1 MWIPWL
7 GTTAAEMTGVGAW
20 PAHSH
25 CAERGSHPTRP
36 SRMLREVPRR
46 RNPLAFSCAAR
57 RRKVLLRPPVGVPR
71 RGCGAPVSGR
81 LAWFLLLAWSGSLV
95 PGAAARAE
103 APLVSAGVGDT
114 TSLRLAIEDL
124 LGSFGPQYPAGREY
138 LARLAAIERQRATTD
153 PPARAAG
160 LAAFQQLQHEAL
172 VANPLVQG
180 QPLLYV
186 ARHQYRPDHHNTE
199 TIFVVGQPN
208 CANYTPGGAL
218 KRLDLA
224 TDGISVLVDPGPEGV
239 VRDPEV
245 SWDGSKI
252 IFAMRRSRQENYHIY
267 EVGRDGTAL
276 RQLTFAPDATDID
289 PLYLPDGSIAFS
301 STREPKFCMCNM
313 HIMANLYRM
322 DADGANIHQISK
334 NTLFD
339 GHPVLLPDGRILYDR
354 WEYVDRDYGSCQ
366 GLWTIHPDGT
376 QAASYWAHN
385 TASPGVVLDARPIP
399 GTGRVVCVFSAC
411 HDRPWG
417 ALAVVDRQRG
427 LDASKTHLDP
437 VIRIWPPTATNLIDQ
452 ADFDAFRAVTPKCE
466 DPYPLGDGSNP
477 AAAGKYFLVS
487 RSIDGLPQNPAN
499 EPRMGIWLVDL
510 FGNEVLLHAETLGC
524 FDPQPLR
531 SRDRPPV
538 IPERRSF
545 ADDAGR
551 LFVLDVYEGT
561 HMQGVGR
568 GEAAALR
575 VVESIEK
582 RFWTEAIWGVAMNY
596 REGSTFSRPAV
607 GWGTLECKQILG
619 TVPVEPD
626 GSAYFEV
633 PANRFVYFQL
643 LDAQG
648 KMITSMRSGTVV
660 QPGETSGCV
669 GCHEHRLQASA
680 GASRRIPLAL
690 QRPPSRLEG
699 WYGPIRPFHYVAEV
713 QPIWDRHCVRCHDFN
728 KEESHGLVLARDKD
742 LVFNASYQ
750 ALLRGW
756 PHDAQV
762 SPIGNGPP
770 QLLNA
775 YSWGSHRSRLVKLL
789 EQGHEGVQLSREEL
803 ERILAWIDVSAP
815 YYPDYA
821 CAYPHHLGGRSPLD
835 NRQLAQLGALTGSD
849 ILKTAQHSSSCQT
862 LISFD
867 RPELSPC
874 LKNLDNRSAAYREA
888 LAIITAGA
896 EALRKHPE
904 AGMPGFQYCD
914 QHARYDALSQRLR
927 QAELTRRKALAAGER
942 VLDRDSP

>member
-1 MWIPWL
+1 M
-7 GTTAAEMTGVGAW
+7 G
-20 PAHSH
+20 
-25 CAERGSHPTRP
+25 
-36 SRMLREVPRR
+36 R
-46 RNPLAFSCAAR
+46 RNRFVAEVVRLPTFRELVAR
-57 RRKVLLRPPVGVPR
+57 ILTNSATTFLVRLPIF
-71 RGCGAPVSGR
+71 CGWLTWS
-81 LAWFLLLAWSGSLV
+81 LLLVWG
-95 PGAAARAE
+95 
-103 APLVSAGVGDT
+103 APLVLGAEAAATAEPRLAKSPEPAPTSAPVGDLT
-114 TSLRLAIEDL
+114 TLRLAMEDL
-124 LGSFGPQYPAGREY
+124 IGSFGPQYPAGREY
-138 LARLAAIERQRATTD
+138 LARLCSIENQLATTD
-153 PPARAAG
+153 PQARAVG
-160 LAAFQQLQHEAL
+160 QAAFRQLQREAL
-172 VANPLVQG
+172 LANPLVRG
-180 QPLLYV
+180 QPILYV

-199 TIFVVGQPN
+199 TIFVVGQTN

-218 KRLDLA
+218 KLLDL
-224 TDGISVLVDPGPEGV
+224 TTGRTSVLVDPGPEGV

-245 SWDGSKI
+245 SWDGAKI
-252 IFAMRRSRQENYHIY
+252 IFAMRRSRQENYHLY
-267 EVGRDGTAL
+267 EVSREGAAL
-276 RQLTFAPDATDID
+276 RQLTSAPDATDID

-366 GLWTIHPDGT
+366 GLWTMNPDGT
-376 QAASYWAHN
+376 QPASYWAHN

-399 GTGRVVCVFSAC
+399 GTERVVCVFSAC

-437 VIRIWPPTATNLIDQ
+437 VIRLWPPTATALIDR
-452 ADFDAFRAVTPKCE
+452 ADFDAFRAVTPKYE
-466 DPYPLGDGSNP
+466 DPYPLGDGRTP
-477 AAAGKYFLVS
+477 AATGKYFLVS
-487 RSIDGLPQNPAN
+487 RSIDGLPQDNPQ
-499 EPRMGIWLVDL
+499 EPRLGIWLVDL

-531 SRDRPPV
+531 PRDRPPV

-545 ADDAGR
+545 ADESGR
-551 LFVLDVYEGT
+551 LFVLDVYQGT
-561 HMQGVGR
+561 HLQGVRR
-568 GEAAALR
+568 GAAAALR

-582 RFWTEAIWGVAMNY
+582 RFWTDAIWGVAMNY

-633 PANRFVYFQL
+633 PADRFVYFQL

-680 GASRRIPLAL
+680 TVGRRTPLAL
-690 QRPPSRLEG
+690 QRPPSRLDG
-699 WYGPIRPFHYVAEV
+699 WYGPVRPFNYVAEV

-750 ALLRGW
+750 SLLRGW
-756 PHDAQV
+756 PQTAQV

-789 EQGHEGVQLSREEL
+789 EEGHEDVQLSREEL
-803 ERILAWIDVSAP
+803 DRILTWIDVSAP
-815 YYPDYA
+815 YYPDYG
-821 CAYPHHLGGRSPLD
+821 CAYPHNLGGRSPLD
-835 NRQLAQLGALTGSD
+835 NQQLAKLGERTGID
-849 ILKTAQHSSSCQT
+849 ILKTAQHSRSCET

-867 RPELSPC
+867 RPALSPC
-874 LKNLDNRSAAYREA
+874 LKTLDKSSAAYREA
-888 LAIITAGA
+888 LEIITAGA
-896 EALRKHPE
+896 EALKKNPE
-904 AGMPGFQYCD
+904 AGAPGFRYCGD
-914 QHARYDALSQRLR
+914 HARYDEVSQRLR
-927 QAELTRRKALAAGER
+927 RDELTRRKAIAEGRR
-942 VLDRDSP
+942 VFDGDGQ